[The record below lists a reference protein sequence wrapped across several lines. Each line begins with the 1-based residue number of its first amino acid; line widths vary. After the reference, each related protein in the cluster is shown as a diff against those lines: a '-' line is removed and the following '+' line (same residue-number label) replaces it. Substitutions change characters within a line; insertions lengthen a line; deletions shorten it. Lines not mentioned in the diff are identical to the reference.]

1 MTLGKTKII
10 YVESICRVE
19 TLSMSGKILY
29 HIADHMLVQW
39 QSLLTKYPKCQ
50 YIGRVVWKYVYVS
63 TVAIVTDKISKMSIY
78 RRA

>member
-1 MTLGKTKII
+1 MYVAVYFQIMTLGKTKII
-10 YVESICRVE
+10 YMESICRVE

-50 YIGRVVWKYVYVS
+50 YIGRVV
-63 TVAIVTDKISKMSIY
+63 
-78 RRA
+78 